1 MNGPFATVKAAGAAP
16 GGQSQGRGPM
26 AASDLD
32 TPTGRVR
39 AVSDGTAIVR
49 ITWID
54 PGTIVEP
61 AEGDAVS
68 RETAA
73 QLEAYFAGRLTRFD
87 VPLRFRGGSEFERAI
102 WNAMLAIPWGQ
113 TRTYGD
119 LAALTG
125 GVARAVGGACGRNPI
140 PIVVPCH
147 RVVGADGKLVGFSG
161 AEGVATK
168 QWLLDFERGQ
178 TRLF

>member
-1 MNGPFATVKAAGAAP
+1 
-16 GGQSQGRGPM
+16 M
-26 AASDLD
+26 AASETD

-39 AVSDGTAIVR
+39 AVSDGEAIVR
-49 ITWID
+49 VTWIA
-54 PGTIVEP
+54 PGARAEP
-61 AEGDAVS
+61 TPEDAVS

-73 QLEAYFAGRLTRFD
+73 QLRAYFAGRLTAFD
-87 VPLRFRGGSEFERAI
+87 VPLKFRGGSMFERAI
-102 WNAMLAIPWGQ
+102 WQAMLDIPWGE
-113 TRTYGD
+113 TRSYGD

-147 RVVGADGKLVGFSG
+147 RVVGAGGRLVGFSG

-178 TRLF
+178 ARLF

>member
-1 MNGPFATVKAAGAAP
+1 MP
-16 GGQSQGRGPM
+16 
-26 AASDLD
+26 ASHLD

-39 AVSDGTAIVR
+39 VVSDGGAIVE
-49 ITWID
+49 ITWLAPGAIVAPPEED
-54 PGTIVEP
+54 P
-61 AEGDAVS
+61 VS

-73 QLEAYFAGRLTRFD
+73 QLEAYFAGHLTAFD
-87 VPLRFRGGSEFERAI
+87 VPIRFRGGSVFERAI
-102 WNAMLAIPWGQ
+102 WMAMCEIPCGE

-119 LAALTG
+119 LAAVTG

-147 RVVGADGKLVGFSG
+147 RVVGSGGKLVGFSG

-168 QWLLDFERGQ
+168 QWLLDFEHGQ

>member
-1 MNGPFATVKAAGAAP
+1 
-16 GGQSQGRGPM
+16 M

-39 AVSDGTAIVR
+39 VFSDGEAVVR
-49 ITWID
+49 ITWIAA
-54 PGTIVEP
+54 GTPVENID
-61 AEGDAVS
+61 GDSVS
-68 RETAA
+68 RETTA
-73 QLEAYFAGRLTRFD
+73 QLAAYFGGRLTAFD
-87 VPLRFRGGSEFERAI
+87 VPVRFRGGTAFDRAI
-102 WNAMLAIPWGQ
+102 WQAMCEIPWGE
-113 TRTYGD
+113 TRSYGD

-140 PIVVPCH
+140 PILVPCL
-147 RVVGADGKLVGFSG
+147 RVVGSDGRLVGFSG

-178 TRLF
+178 ARLF

>member
-1 MNGPFATVKAAGAAP
+1 
-16 GGQSQGRGPM
+16 M
-26 AASDLD
+26 AASDID

-39 AVSDGTAIVR
+39 AVSDGEAIVR
-49 ITWID
+49 IGWID
-54 PGTIVEP
+54 PGTILEKP
-61 AEGDAVS
+61 DEDSVS
-68 RETAA
+68 RETVA
-73 QLEAYFAGRLTRFD
+73 QLAAYFAGRLTAFD
-87 VPLRFRGGSEFERAI
+87 VPIRFRGGSPFERAV
-102 WNAMLAIPWGQ
+102 WMAMRAIPCGE

-178 TRLF
+178 ARLF

>member
-1 MNGPFATVKAAGAAP
+1 MHAT
-16 GGQSQGRGPM
+16 
-26 AASDLD
+26 DLD

-39 AVSDGTAIVR
+39 VVSDGSAIVR
-49 ITWID
+49 ISWID
-54 PGTIVEP
+54 PGTIVETTEP
-61 AEGDAVS
+61 DAVS
-68 RETAA
+68 RETAG
-73 QLEAYFAGRLTRFD
+73 QLAAYFAGRLTAFD
-87 VPLRFRGGSEFERAI
+87 VPIRFRDGSEFERAV
-102 WNAMLAIPWGQ
+102 WTAMLDIPWGQ
-113 TRTYGD
+113 TRSYGD

-147 RVVGADGKLVGFSG
+147 RVVGASGRLVGFSG

-178 TRLF
+178 ARLF

>member
-1 MNGPFATVKAAGAAP
+1 
-16 GGQSQGRGPM
+16 M
-26 AASDLD
+26 AACDID

-39 AVSDGTAIVR
+39 VVSDGEAIVR
-49 ITWID
+49 VTWIA

-61 AEGDAVS
+61 VLEDAVS

-73 QLEAYFAGRLTRFD
+73 QLQAYFAGHLTSFD
-87 VPLRFRGGSEFERAI
+87 VPLKFRGGSAFERAI
-102 WNAMLAIPWGQ
+102 WQAMLQIPWGE
-113 TRTYGD
+113 TRSYGD

-147 RVVGADGKLVGFSG
+147 RVVGSGGRLVGFSG

-178 TRLF
+178 ARLF

>member
-1 MNGPFATVKAAGAAP
+1 
-16 GGQSQGRGPM
+16 M
-26 AASDLD
+26 AASETD

-39 AVSDGTAIVR
+39 AESDGEAIVR
-49 ITWID
+49 VTWIA
-54 PGTIVEP
+54 PGASAEP
-61 AEGDAVS
+61 SPEDAVS

-73 QLEAYFAGRLTRFD
+73 QLRAYFAGRLTAFD
-87 VPLRFRGGSEFERAI
+87 VPLKFRGGSMFERAI
-102 WNAMLAIPWGQ
+102 WQAMLDIPWGE
-113 TRTYGD
+113 TRSYGD

-147 RVVGADGKLVGFSG
+147 RVVGAGGRLVGFSG

-178 TRLF
+178 ARLF

>member
-1 MNGPFATVKAAGAAP
+1 
-16 GGQSQGRGPM
+16 M

-39 AVSDGTAIVR
+39 VVSDGEAVVA
-49 ITWID
+49 ITWIES
-54 PGTIVEP
+54 GTILETRG
-61 AEGDAVS
+61 GDSVS
-68 RETAA
+68 RETVA
-73 QLEAYFAGRLTRFD
+73 QLKAYFAGRLTVFD
-87 VPLRFRGGSEFERAI
+87 VPLRFRGGSPFEHAV
-102 WNAMLAIPWGQ
+102 WQAMLEIPCGE

-178 TRLF
+178 ARLF

>member
-1 MNGPFATVKAAGAAP
+1 
-16 GGQSQGRGPM
+16 M
-26 AASDLD
+26 AASDID

-39 AVSDGTAIVR
+39 AVSDGEAIIR
-49 ITWID
+49 ITWI
-54 PGTIVEP
+54 GGGRAAATQQ
-61 AEGDAVS
+61 ADAVS

-73 QLEAYFAGRLTRFD
+73 QLEAYFAGRLTAFD
-87 VPLRFRGGSEFERAI
+87 VPLRFVGGSEFEQAVWR
-102 WNAMLAIPWGQ
+102 AMLDIPCGE

-119 LAALTG
+119 LAGRTG

-140 PIVVPCH
+140 PIIVPCH
-147 RVVGADGKLVGFSG
+147 RVVGSDGRLVGFSG

-178 TRLF
+178 ARLF